1 MQGWRQRSVRLAL
14 ALVLG
19 AAALAPAGP
28 AAANDSSIVRTTGG
42 LVRGTVSA
50 NVRDFLGIPF
60 AAPPVGALR
69 WRAPR
74 PAASWSGVRDA
85 TSFGSAC
92 AQGPAP
98 LSANAGRGST
108 SEDCLFLNV
117 Y

>member
-60 AAPPVGALR
+60 AAPPWAPCAGGRRGRPPPGQASGTR
-69 WRAPR
+69 RAS
-74 PAASWSGVRDA
+74 AARARRGPGPWSA
-85 TSFGSAC
+85 
-92 AQGPAP
+92 
-98 LSANAGRGST
+98 
-108 SEDCLFLNV
+108 
-117 Y
+117 